1 MTIHRIVHI
10 KRRIIN
16 DSKTVE
22 LDCSLAM
29 HSPALSLLTI
39 LTVLYSTG
47 YTLKIAPNSADYL
60 TPKADTAAQADTSE
74 AASNAKA
81 AVNPLLR
88 TAEPGRRGKDKCRVS
103 NRPAS
108 CQHGKELKSAVDTAD
123 QLENNP
129 RKRNQDGDENSP
141 RKAEPARRGKI
152 STRSTKQPTAN
163 HT

>member
-1 MTIHRIVHI
+1 MG
-10 KRRIIN
+10 
-16 DSKTVE
+16 KTVE
-22 LDCSLAM
+22 LDCLLAM
-29 HSPALSLLTI
+29 HSLALSLLTI
-39 LTVLYSTG
+39 LTVLYTTG
-47 YTLKIAPNSADYL
+47 YNLKIAPKSADYL
-60 TPKADTAAQADTSE
+60 TAKVDTAAAQADTSSE
-74 AASNAKA
+74 VASNAKA

-141 RKAEPARRGKI
+141 
-152 STRSTKQPTAN
+152 
-163 HT
+163 